1 MQNKTRV
8 RIVLA
13 LVVFFLLIAGLVRYG
28 PEPGPSIRTQT
39 ETLPFAAPPKTDA
52 ALQAEFPNMSA
63 EERAYAR
70 ALYLELQ
77 AAFRADA
84 EEKRMRE
91 QCKTAKRHGVTTR
104 ELLLWGKCD

>member
-1 MQNKTRV
+1 
-8 RIVLA
+8 
-13 LVVFFLLIAGLVRYG
+13 
-28 PEPGPSIRTQT
+28 
-39 ETLPFAAPPKTDA
+39 
-52 ALQAEFPNMSA
+52 MSA